1 MRQLVHT
8 MFRNNNRS
16 SFHLRWK
23 ENFVKHRK
31 VSKYYETDCRSLN
44 NFSPFYSKTNYIKP
58 IEICFF
64 STHDIRLV
72 LKKKIYQC
80 SFLRLQICSSFTFC
94 FIAFECNSKSFEIFI
109 PVFLLFFLLVVFSGQ
124 ISKSFLPMNYLSLP
138 TIRVT
143 KIGRVSL
150 GTLPYVVSTFSAGC
164 YSRLGWP
171 VLI

>member
-64 STHDIRLV
+64 STHDIRLFLKIRFTNV
-72 LKKKIYQC
+72 LFWDCKFAQVLH
-80 SFLRLQICSSFTFC
+80 FVLLRLSATQKALKFSFPCFFSFFFSSF
-94 FIAFECNSKSFEIFI
+94 
-109 PVFLLFFLLVVFSGQ
+109 FLWQ